1 MAVNEPIDYTSTV
14 GQVRLLVGDVTDP
27 FIFQD
32 EQIEG
37 FLTLA
42 GGNIKRASAS
52 ALLVIAGNE
61 ALLYKYVRTDD
72 LLVDGPKV
80 AAELRQQADDLK
92 EEAAADAEVD
102 YEHFRVDF
110 TGDCCDWEYKE
121 YTTVKPWS
129 GDPCPW

>member
-1 MAVNEPIDYTSTV
+1 MAVNEPIDYTSPV

-32 EQIEG
+32 EQIEA
-37 FLTLA
+37 FLA
-42 GGNIKRASAS
+42 VSGDNIKRAAAS

-72 LLVDGPKV
+72 LLVDGPKT

-92 EEAAADAEVD
+92 EEAAAEEAED
-102 YEHFRVDF
+102 FEHFRLDYPA
-110 TGDCCDWEYKE
+110 GDCRWEYME
-121 YTTVKPWS
+121 HTTVKPWP